1 MIHFMLLI
9 ECKKDYNI
17 YINTEKSEEIVQLD
31 GDAPKLVALNYGH
44 THLTF
49 TSDKDADNKFPN
61 LETVIKVV
69 KPARLGKFFLP
80 IKRVFPGTP
89 GTTITFPGFLGHFW
103 EWKTPEIRIS
113 RGGYSMLEELKSYV
127 VSVDVFDDEGKIF
140 PSDNVKISVHFPVK
154 SFYIN
159 STSSNGTFHVVQALA
174 PGKAVIRAQLEGVVL
189 SDGSLFKEH
198 TPSLQNSLSVTVCQK
213 TQIFPQKTLLPSDSL
228 RSSSHDIRLMV
239 SEFLRW
245 CFFVLYL
252 PVLLESV
259 NITKNNL

>member
-69 KPARLGKFFLP
+69 KPARL
-80 IKRVFPGTP
+80 
-89 GTTITFPGFLGHFW
+89 
-103 EWKTPEIRIS
+103 EIRIS